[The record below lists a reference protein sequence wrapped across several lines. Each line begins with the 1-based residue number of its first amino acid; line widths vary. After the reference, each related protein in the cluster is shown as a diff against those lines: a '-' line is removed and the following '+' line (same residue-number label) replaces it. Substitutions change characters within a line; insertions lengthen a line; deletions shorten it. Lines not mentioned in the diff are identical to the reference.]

1 MDEQWLQA
9 YLNLIKQL
17 LDCVSEE
24 ELKAVLKR
32 HPKYMDVGLLTVMQQ
47 CAEPL
52 GSQGNREAGQLTEA
66 MGIADA
72 EVEGT
77 PKDLKQFLLAVLLLV
92 KDSRGAAQQVY
103 PFLAQ
108 HQEKLNEQLLQV
120 LPQIAARFLA
130 GEPEQQQAIASI
142 FVRFGNLI
150 KQLPLGR
157 RWLNLE
163 LGITAYTLALQV
175 YTHEAFPQQWAGTQN
190 NLALAYSD
198 RIRGERADNLEQ
210 AIATY
215 QLALQVRTREAFP
228 IDWAATQNNLALA
241 YSNRIRGER
250 TDNLE
255 QAIATYQLALQVRTR
270 EAFPQKWADTQHNLA
285 LAYSDRIQ
293 GERADNL
300 EQAIT
305 AYQLALQVYTRE
317 AFPLDWAGT
326 QSNLA
331 IAYSDRIRGERADN
345 LELSIAAYTLAL
357 QVYTREAFPQKWAI
371 TQKNLAVILTLYCRS
386 ARI

>member
-17 LDCVSEE
+17 LNCVSEE
-24 ELKAVLKR
+24 ELKAVLQR
-32 HPKYMDVGLLTVMQQ
+32 HPKYIDVELLTVMQS
-47 CAEPL
+47 CAESL
-52 GSQGNREAGQLTEA
+52 GSQGNREAGQLAEA
-66 MGIADA
+66 MRIADA

-77 PKDLKQFLLAVLLLV
+77 PKDLKQFLLVVLLLV
-92 KDSRGAAQQVY
+92 KDSLGATQQVY

-150 KQLPLGR
+150 QQLPLGR

-163 LGITAYTLALQV
+163 LGITVYTLALQV
-175 YTHEAFPQQWAGTQN
+175 YTREAFPQQWAGTQY
-190 NLALAYSD
+190 NLAIAYRN
-198 RIRGERADNLEQ
+198 RIQGERADNLEQ

-228 IDWAATQNNLALA
+228 IDWA
-241 YSNRIRGER
+241 
-250 TDNLE
+250 
-255 QAIATYQLALQVRTR
+255 
-270 EAFPQKWADTQHNLA
+270 DTQHNLA
-285 LAYSDRIQ
+285 IAYSNHIQ

-300 EQAIT
+300 EQAIS

-317 AFPLDWAGT
+317 AFPE
-326 QSNLA
+326 N
-331 IAYSDRIRGERADN
+331 
-345 LELSIAAYTLAL
+345 
-357 QVYTREAFPQKWAI
+357 WAI
-371 TQKNLAVILTLYCRS
+371 TQKNLAVILTLYSRS
-386 ARI
+386 SRI